1 MILDMESETSFYLLF
16 GIIHL
21 IFEESLA
28 VCHVTYFGGSYSLSL
43 SITHNQAFFP
53 PLTL

>member
-1 MILDMESETSFYLLF
+1 MILDMESETSFYLPF
-16 GIIHL
+16 GICHL
-21 IFEESLA
+21 IFEESLV

-43 SITHNQAFFP
+43 SVTHNQALFP